1 MTDRPTDETDAGP
14 DDGAPTGDG
23 EDTFSLPGLGATAEA
38 LESGDEPR
46 SAPPAEPVESPG
58 ESLTE
63 AADESVEPTAADEP
77 ATTTAQ
83 YQDLAAEVRA
93 ADEAGPLEQH
103 VSVHVAGLGTGVAS
117 FSDIAEGSGVV
128 STAAAAPDETTE
140 RILSELEA
148 EESDRAQLRLR
159 IITAAA
165 IVGSLAIAAW
175 AGAVWLT
182 ALVGLIAFLAIG
194 EFFAASRRAGYAPVA
209 IVGLLGIIGA
219 FVAGYRNGAY
229 GIAGVLLLAILATLL
244 LYAVAPRRDPMSNA
258 AVTVLGLAW
267 VGLLAFVAP
276 LTRADGWEQLV
287 ALVVITIAAVDV
299 GGYFVGRSLGKTALA
314 PGLSPGKTVEGL
326 AGGIVLGFA
335 VALGLSQLPWMSD
348 VVTIPIGLAVAAVA
362 GLLGPLGDLG
372 ASAIKRSFGIKDMG
386 SILPGHGGVIDRIDS
401 FLLTLPGVIVVF
413 LWLDAIP

>member
-14 DDGAPTGDG
+14 DEKAPTGDG
-23 EDTFSLPGLGATAEA
+23 EETFTLPGLDATAEE
-38 LESGDEPR
+38 LEAGDA
-46 SAPPAEPVESPG
+46 SAPAAEAGEPAEAPG
-58 ESLTE
+58 EPAE
-63 AADESVEPTAADEP
+63 APETDEP
-77 ATTTAQ
+77 AATTAQ
-83 YQDLAAEVRA
+83 YQDLADEVRA
-93 ADEAGPLEQH
+93 ADEAGPMEQH

-128 STAAAAPDETTE
+128 STGADEPDETTE

-148 EESDRAQLRLR
+148 EQSDRAQLRLR
-159 IITAAA
+159 IITAVA
-165 IVGSLAIAAW
+165 IVGSLALATW

-209 IVGLLGIIGA
+209 IVGLLGIIGV

-244 LYAVAPRRDPMSNA
+244 LYAVAPRRDPMPNT

-276 LTRADGWEQLV
+276 LTRAGGWEQLV
-287 ALVVITIAAVDV
+287 TLVVIAIAAVDV
-299 GGYFVGRSLGKTALA
+299 GGYFVGRALGKTALA

-348 VVTIPIGLAVAAVA
+348 VVTIPIALAVAAVA

-386 SILPGHGGVIDRIDS
+386 SILPGHGGIIDRIDS

>member
-14 DDGAPTGDG
+14 DDEAPTGDG
-23 EDTFSLPGLGATAEA
+23 EDAFTLPGLDATAEE
-38 LESGDEPR
+38 LEAGDEPA
-46 SAPPAEPVESPG
+46 SMPPAEPAEAPG
-58 ESLTE
+58 EPPAE
-63 AADESVEPTAADEP
+63 AADEPVEPPAADEP
-77 ATTTAQ
+77 AATTAQ
-83 YQDLAAEVRA
+83 YQDLADEVRA
-93 ADEAGPLEQH
+93 ADEAGPVEQH

-128 STAAAAPDETTE
+128 STATGAPDETTE

-148 EESDRAQLRLR
+148 EKSDRAQLRLR
-159 IITAAA
+159 IITAVA
-165 IVGSLAIAAW
+165 IVGSLALAAW

-209 IVGLLGIIGA
+209 IVGLLGIVGA

-244 LYAVAPRRDPMSNA
+244 LYAVAPRRDPMPNA

-335 VALGLSQLPWMSD
+335 VALGLSQLPWMGD
-348 VVTIPIGLAVAAVA
+348 VVTIPIALAVAAVA